1 MQTRSTAEYKGQS
14 IEETLD
20 SLDSRVT
27 GLASDE
33 ANQRLSEYGY
43 NEIAEEKHS
52 PVRDFLARY
61 WGPMPW
67 LLELTMLLSFLLSHI
82 VDGLIVFILLTI
94 NVIVGFVNS
103 SRSQKALDMLRTR
116 LAGLANVKR
125 DGNWITLE
133 ARYIVPGDVLN
144 LTLGELIPADS
155 KIIRGDVAVNQAALT
170 GESLPVHVQESDI
183 VYSGTAVTQGEAT
196 CVVVNTG
203 ESTFFGATARLVRIA
218 HPESHQTKL
227 VLTIARYL
235 LYFSLLALVVSSV
248 YALFFG
254 ADWILLVSLAIIFLM
269 GSIPVA
275 LPAVLAVVQAVG
287 SIELSRNGVLVTRLD
302 SIDDAASIDVA
313 CIDKTG
319 TITQNKISVADVIA
333 FPRYSKDDV
342 VLNAALASK
351 MGSKDLIDQAVV
363 ELAQLNQLYVDYSLQ
378 ASFTPFSPSLK
389 RSEAI
394 IKQPEGQY
402 KVTKGAV
409 QSLLA
414 LSSADDVTTHLIRES
429 ANELFR
435 RGYRVLAVAVSTTP
449 NTDVVT
455 IMGLLAIS
463 DPIRLDSRDMI
474 EQLRTL
480 GVKPMMLTGD
490 SLLVAKEVAH
500 LSAIGDNVVRI
511 HEIED
516 TLDARPECVLDYD
529 GFAEIYPEDKY
540 RIVRTLQSAGHMVAM
555 TGDGV
560 NDAPALKQAEM
571 GIAVKNA
578 TDVAKASSSMVL
590 TEDGVGVIANAVKTS
605 RKIYQ
610 RMLSWVINKLG
621 KTIQV
626 IGVVTLG
633 FFWLQNLAIS
643 LIGMVLLVFSND
655 FATMSLATDNVKST
669 ASPNTWNVKNITYL
683 GLAVGLMLVV
693 QGAITIFIGIEYL
706 HMDIET
712 LQSFVTYM
720 LIFTSQFRVGI
731 VRERNH
737 FWSSRPGNELL
748 VSMAGTLLA
757 FFMLSLSGLII
768 HSLTFV
774 EAMIALVFSGLYT
787 LILVDPVKYWTAR
800 KFNL

>member
-14 IEETLD
+14 IEATLD

-27 GLASDE
+27 GLASEE
-33 ANQRLSEYGY
+33 ANLRLSEYGY
-43 NEIAEEKHS
+43 NDIAEERHN

-67 LLELTMLLSFLLSHI
+67 LLEITMILSFLLTHI
-82 VDGLIVFILLTI
+82 VDGIIVFMLLTI

-103 SRSQKALDMLRTR
+103 SRSQKALEMLRTR

-125 DGNWITLE
+125 DGNWTTLE

-144 LTLGELIPADS
+144 LTLGEIIPADS

-170 GESLPVHVQESDI
+170 GESLPVHIQESDI

-235 LYFSLLALVVSSV
+235 LYFSLLALVASTV

-254 ADWILLVSLAIIFLM
+254 ADWVLLVSLAIIFLM

-275 LPAVLAVVQAVG
+275 LPAVLAVVQAIG

-319 TITQNKISVADVIA
+319 TITQNKISVAEVIA

-342 VLNAALASK
+342 ILNAALASK
-351 MGSKDLIDQAVV
+351 VGSKDLIDQAVV
-363 ELAQLNQLYVDYSLQ
+363 ELSQLYQLRVDYGLQ

-394 IKQPEGQY
+394 ITQSDGQY

-414 LSSADDVTTHLIRES
+414 ISSVDDVTTPLIRES

-435 RGYRVLAVAVSTTP
+435 KGYRVLAVAKSTAPDT
-449 NTDVVT
+449 NVLA
-455 IMGLLAIS
+455 IIGLLAIS

-480 GVKPMMLTGD
+480 GVKPIMLTGD

-511 HEIED
+511 HEMENA
-516 TLDARPECVLDYD
+516 LDSRPESILEYD

-540 RIVRTLQSAGHMVAM
+540 RIVRTLQSAGHLVAM

-610 RMLSWVINKLG
+610 RMLSWVLNKLG

-633 FFWLQNLAIS
+633 FFWFQNLVIS

-669 ASPNTWNVKNITYL
+669 ASPNTWNVRNITFV
-683 GLAVGLMLVV
+683 GLAVGLMLVI

-706 HMDIET
+706 HMDIAT

-731 VRERNH
+731 VRERDR

-757 FFMLSLSGLII
+757 FFILSLFGLII
-768 HSLTFV
+768 HALTFV
-774 EAMIALVFSGLYT
+774 EAIIALVFSGLYT

-800 KFNL
+800 RFNL

>member
-1 MQTRSTAEYKGQS
+1 MQTRSTAEYKDES
-14 IEETLD
+14 IEDTLD

-43 NEIAEEKHS
+43 NEIAEERHN
-52 PVRDFLARY
+52 PIRDFLARY

-67 LLELTMLLSFLLSHI
+67 LLEITMLLSFLLTRI
-82 VDGLIVFILLTI
+82 LDGIIVFILLTI
-94 NVIVGFVNS
+94 NAIVGFVNS
-103 SRSQKALDMLRTR
+103 SRSQKALEMLRTR
-116 LAGLANVKR
+116 LGGLASAKR
-125 DGNWITLE
+125 DGNWTTLE
-133 ARYIVPGDVLN
+133 ARYIVPGDILN
-144 LTLGELIPADS
+144 LTLGEIIPADS

-254 ADWILLVSLAIIFLM
+254 ADWVLLISLAIIFLM

-351 MGSKDLIDQAVV
+351 TGSKDLIDQAVV
-363 ELAQLNQLYVDYSLQ
+363 ELARMNQLHVDYSLQ
-378 ASFTPFSPSLK
+378 DSFTPFSPSLK

-394 IKQPEGQY
+394 IKQTGGQY

-414 LSSADDVTTHLIRES
+414 ISSADDVTTHLIHES

-435 RGYRVLAVAVSTTP
+435 KGYRVLAVARSTTP
-449 NTDVVT
+449 DTDVLA
-455 IMGLLAIS
+455 IIGLLAIS

-480 GVKPMMLTGD
+480 GVKPIMLTGD

-500 LSAIGDNVVRI
+500 LSAIGDNIVRI
-511 HEIED
+511 HEMED
-516 TLDARPECVLDYD
+516 TLDVRPECILDYD

-540 RIVRTLQSAGHMVAM
+540 RIVRTLQSAGHLVAM

-633 FFWLQNLAIS
+633 FFWLQNLVIS

-693 QGAITIFIGIEYL
+693 QGAITVFIGLEYL

-731 VRERNH
+731 VRERNR

-748 VSMAGTLLA
+748 VSMAGTLFA

-768 HSLTFV
+768 PALTFL
-774 EAMIALVFSGLYT
+774 EAVIALVFSGLYT
-787 LILVDPVKYWTAR
+787 IILVDPVKYWTAR